1 MVKASRP
8 EPGRRV
14 TRRYASSDASPAAT
28 TLTSSRGSTSTSTS
42 GRGGRTGG
50 RGVRGRGNGVSVHR
64 RDVDGV
70 IDAPSDHR
78 EGEARAEEESFDRAF
93 AALAEEMEREL
104 VMEMSPSPAPA
115 RRARFVSGQEVDR
128 FDRSLETDTD
138 AVRADGLEGLPDAS
152 SFRAASRNA
161 RGAFIREF
169 GGEAAARLAEDDD
182 DDRVASASPVFNPA
196 RGARARHL
204 ARLGA
209 EQTGVSDE
217 SDGCGYPDGEKKG
230 DETRRSGGF
239 KSLSAGAE
247 DAVAWARWGGGR
259 GITIV
264 ETDASASISASAAGL
279 DWARSRRGRVGAP
292 LDDEL
297 PRDGEDIL
305 EAWRRR
311 RRREAME
318 KGDEASAAARA
329 AAAVAALEGDVSTGE
344 DPGDPGAAGRAS
356 SDRSRS
362 PARTSARRGALASP
376 RANRS
381 SPVVSVGASSVAVQ
395 TDADGVD
402 GDFFS
407 GAGTPSRARRS
418 LEFDPGARKK
428 TVFGPRGDAE
438 TREQDR
444 RERDDL
450 DASARALSEA
460 LAASPAS
467 SPALA
472 SRSSRRDASAPGS
485 ASTSGATTPA
495 TPSPR
500 PSPGRAGKDEKNF
513 DARAL
518 QRAAESL
525 DLAAAIDVTVGA
537 ALFDFDDDDAAAAPT
552 PNASPAD
559 APRDRDSGTDD
570 SVSGGGHV
578 SWSSGSSPS
587 VTRAGLP
594 PRPGPRRFAEG
605 GGDADRERVSPSKPP
620 RSAPAARRDRVDGG
634 LSPIEAVAAE
644 VPDRPPLRPVEA
656 KAAPAEAKKEL
667 APSADAKAAAAA
679 AAAAAANPWLPLRV
693 APAAARAPRSS
704 PPGSARSPGGRLG
717 EEWALPEDEDDG
729 LVVMLKARVANLEGQ
744 IARVLAESG
753 AARRTSTDRSR

>member
-1 MVKASRP
+1 
-8 EPGRRV
+8 
-14 TRRYASSDASPAAT
+14 
-28 TLTSSRGSTSTSTS
+28 
-42 GRGGRTGG
+42 
-50 RGVRGRGNGVSVHR
+50 VRGRGNGVSVHR

-138 AVRADGLEGLPDAS
+138 ADASADEIEGLPDAS

-161 RGAFIREF
+161 RGAFIREKKF

-209 EQTGVSDE
+209 GQTEMSDE
-217 SDGCGYPDGEKKG
+217 SDGCGYPDGEG

-247 DAVAWARWGGGR
+247 DLVAWARWGGGR

-264 ETDASASISASAAGL
+264 ETDASISASAAGP
-279 DWARSRRGRVGAP
+279 DPPRSRRGRVGAP

-362 PARTSARRGALASP
+362 PARTSARRLASP
-376 RANRS
+376 RADRS
-381 SPVVSVGASSVAVQ
+381 SPVVSVASVERRR
-395 TDADGVD
+395 ADGRRRRD
-402 GDFFS
+402 SRRLLFRRGYPFPRAPLS
-407 GAGTPSRARRS
+407 GVRSGRA
-418 LEFDPGARKK
+418 D
-428 TVFGPRGDAE
+428 
-438 TREQDR
+438 
-444 RERDDL
+444 
-450 DASARALSEA
+450 
-460 LAASPAS
+460 
-467 SPALA
+467 
-472 SRSSRRDASAPGS
+472 RSSRRRG
-485 ASTSGATTPA
+485 
-495 TPSPR
+495 
-500 PSPGRAGKDEKNF
+500 DE
-513 DARAL
+513 R
-518 QRAAESL
+518 R
-525 DLAAAIDVTVGA
+525 G
-537 ALFDFDDDDAAAAPT
+537 
-552 PNASPAD
+552 
-559 APRDRDSGTDD
+559 
-570 SVSGGGHV
+570 
-578 SWSSGSSPS
+578 
-587 VTRAGLP
+587 P
-594 PRPGPRRFAEG
+594 PR
-605 GGDADRERVSPSKPP
+605 
-620 RSAPAARRDRVDGG
+620 
-634 LSPIEAVAAE
+634 
-644 VPDRPPLRPVEA
+644 
-656 KAAPAEAKKEL
+656 
-667 APSADAKAAAAA
+667 
-679 AAAAAANPWLPLRV
+679 
-693 APAAARAPRSS
+693 
-704 PPGSARSPGGRLG
+704 
-717 EEWALPEDEDDG
+717 
-729 LVVMLKARVANLEGQ
+729 
-744 IARVLAESG
+744 
-753 AARRTSTDRSR
+753 